1 MHKSVERFS
10 LLFLSEK
17 RKTHASCKLQLE
29 TETNVRYGTERNIFK
44 KSLYLKKL
52 KSVLF
57 TKSTLVFIST
67 NI

>member
-29 TETNVRYGTERNIFK
+29 TETNVRYGTKRNIFK
-44 KSLYLKKL
+44 KK
-52 KSVLF
+52 
-57 TKSTLVFIST
+57 FIFKE
-67 NI
+67 IKMCAVY

>member
-1 MHKSVERFS
+1 VKK
-10 LLFLSEK
+10 EK
-17 RKTHASCKLQLE
+17 RTRLASCNWKQKPMLDTALKE
-29 TETNVRYGTERNIFK
+29 IYLK